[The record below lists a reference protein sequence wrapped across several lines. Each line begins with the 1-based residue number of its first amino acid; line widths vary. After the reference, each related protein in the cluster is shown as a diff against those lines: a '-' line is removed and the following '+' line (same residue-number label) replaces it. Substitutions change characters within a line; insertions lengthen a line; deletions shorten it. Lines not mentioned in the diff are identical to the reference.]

1 MLKCNTVFVL
11 GAGFSSELD
20 LPLGSK
26 LTQEIAQILNIKY
39 DINRLV
45 TGSYIAAEVMKIYAQ
60 KIADPRLDFNT
71 VRHACVQMSAA
82 MFQAASIDTFI
93 NSHNGN
99 EVMKFAAK
107 VAIAVAIANAERHS
121 ILFKYEGEQ
130 NQRNLYERTAALGIG
145 KLANLIFG
153 DLTVH
158 SIPEALER
166 VSIINFNYDRCLE
179 RFFPIWLSSYFGIS
193 IEKSIELLSKLRIVH
208 PYGTIGQLPWKD
220 ENPEKFHTFGSQ
232 FEPRNLVWL
241 ARQIRTYSEQI
252 DDSDLKSQIEKILLQ
267 GEQLV
272 FLGSAYHDQN
282 VELLK
287 LRRAS
292 ELRRVFGTAFNISSI
307 DMELIVANIRPTL
320 GLRET
325 TKLIINPNWQCAT
338 LLDELHKTLRS
349 S

>member
-1 MLKCNTVFVL
+1 MLRCNTVFVL

-39 DINRLV
+39 DINRQV
-45 TGSYIAAEVMKIYAQ
+45 TGAFAAAEAMKIYAHQ
-60 KIADPRLDFNT
+60 IADPRLDFNI
-71 VRHACVQMSAA
+71 VRRACVQMSAA

-93 NSHNGN
+93 NSHNEN
-99 EVMKFAAK
+99 EIMKFAAK
-107 VAIAVAIANAERHS
+107 VAIAIAIANAERQS
-121 ILFKYEGEQ
+121 ILFKHEGEE
-130 NQRNLYERTAALGIG
+130 NQRTLYERTATLGIG

-166 VSIINFNYDRCLE
+166 VSIVNFNYDRCLE
-179 RFFPIWLSSYFGIS
+179 RFFPVWVSSYFGIS
-193 IEKSIELLSKLRIVH
+193 IENSIGLLSNLKIVH
-208 PYGTIGQLPWKD
+208 PYGVIGQLPWKD
-220 ENPEKFHTFGSQ
+220 ENPEKFHEFGSQ

-241 ARQIRTYSEQI
+241 AKQIRTYSEQL
-252 DDSDLKSQIEKILLQ
+252 DDSDLKNQIKKMLLQ
-267 GEQLV
+267 SEQLV
-272 FLGSAYHDQN
+272 FLGSAFHDQN

-287 LRRAS
+287 LGRSS
-292 ELRRVFGTAFNISSI
+292 EMRRVFGTAFKISSI
-307 DMELIVANIRPTL
+307 DMELIVANIRSAL

-325 TKLIINPNWQCAT
+325 ATLIIRPDWQCTT

-349 S
+349 T